1 MQELWANNTF
11 WRIVINLIAVFSIIF
26 GFWLVAKLVKSL
38 FLNNKQK
45 KLMDEKFINI
55 KNLPNIFSNNTQI
68 CLVVNYAQNVDLK
81 ILDENEDIEGLI
93 SCAGVGYFGNLEN
106 FSLDQILSSLNTNL
120 LSHVILT
127 KYLVPFFK
135 KKNKGKLIYIGSESA
150 LDGGKKGSL
159 YSAAKFGLRGFTQSI
174 RAELA
179 SRNITVTLINPGMV
193 KTNFFNNLNFQPGL
207 SKKNSIVVYD
217 IAKVVISILQMD
229 TNTSVDEVV
238 MNPII
243 KSVIKK

>member
-1 MQELWANNTF
+1 MVNVKKIIVTGSSSGIGNSITKELIKKKIKVIGISRNN
-11 WRIVINLIAVFSIIF
+11 N
-26 GFWLVAKLVKSL
+26 KSL
-38 FLNNKQK
+38 IKSKYFQS
-45 KLMDEKFINI
+45 EKIDLSELKNI
-55 KNLPNIFSNNTQI
+55 PMSIE
-68 CLVVNYAQNVDLK
+68 K

-106 FSLDQILSSLNTNL
+106 FSFDQILSSINTNL

-135 KKNKGKLIYIGSESA
+135 KKNKGKLVYIGSESA

-159 YSAAKFGLRGFTQSI
+159 YSAAKFGIRGFTQSI
-174 RAELA
+174 RAEVA

-193 KTNFFNNLNFQPGL
+193 KTNFFNNLDFQPGL
-207 SKKNSIVVYD
+207 SKKNSIIAYD

-229 TNTSVDEVV
+229 ANTSVDEVV

>member
-1 MQELWANNTF
+1 M
-11 WRIVINLIAVFSIIF
+11 
-26 GFWLVAKLVKSL
+26 
-38 FLNNKQK
+38 
-45 KLMDEKFINI
+45 
-55 KNLPNIFSNNTQI
+55 
-68 CLVVNYAQNVDLK
+68 
-81 ILDENEDIEGLI
+81 
-93 SCAGVGYFGNLEN
+93 GYFGNLEN
-106 FSLDQILSSLNTNL
+106 FSVDQILSSINTNL

-135 KKNKGKLIYIGSESA
+135 KKNKGKLVYIGSESA

-174 RAELA
+174 RAEVA

-193 KTNFFNNLNFQPGL
+193 KTNFFNNLDFQPGL
-207 SKKNSIVVYD
+207 STKNSIIVYD
-217 IAKVVISILQMD
+217 IAKIVISILQMD
-229 TNTSVDEVV
+229 TNTSVDEIV

>member
-1 MQELWANNTF
+1 MVNIKKIIVTGSSSGIGNSITKELIKKKIKVIGISRNN
-11 WRIVINLIAVFSIIF
+11 N
-26 GFWLVAKLVKSL
+26 KSL
-38 FLNNKQK
+38 IKSKYFQSEEIDLSELK
-45 KLMDEKFINI
+45 NI
-55 KNLPNIFSNNTQI
+55 PMRIE
-68 CLVVNYAQNVDLK
+68 K

-106 FSLDQILSSLNTNL
+106 FSVDQILSSINTNL

-127 KYLVPFFK
+127 KYLVPFLK
-135 KKNKGKLIYIGSESA
+135 KKNKGKLVYIGSESA

-193 KTNFFNNLNFQPGL
+193 RTNFFNSLDFQPGL
-207 SKKNSIVVYD
+207 NKKNSIVVYD
-217 IAKVVISILQMD
+217 IAKVVMSILEMD
-229 TNTSVDEVV
+229 TNTSIDEIV

>member
-1 MQELWANNTF
+1 MVNVKKIIVTGSSSGIGNSITKELIKKKIKVIGISRNN
-11 WRIVINLIAVFSIIF
+11 N
-26 GFWLVAKLVKSL
+26 KSL
-38 FLNNKQK
+38 IKSKYFQSEEIDLSELK
-45 KLMDEKFINI
+45 NI
-55 KNLPNIFSNNTQI
+55 PMSIE
-68 CLVVNYAQNVDLK
+68 K
-81 ILDENEDIEGLI
+81 ILDENQDIDGLI

-106 FSLDQILSSLNTNL
+106 FSVDQILSSINTNL

-135 KKNKGKLIYIGSESA
+135 KKNKGKLVYIGSESA

-159 YSAAKFGLRGFTQSI
+159 YSAAKFGLRGFSQSI
-174 RAELA
+174 RAEVA

-193 KTNFFNNLNFQPGL
+193 KTNFFNNLDFQPGL
-207 SKKNSIVVYD
+207 SKKNSIIVHD
-217 IAKVVISILQMD
+217 IAKIVISILQMD

>member
-1 MQELWANNTF
+1 MFNVKKI
-11 WRIVINLIAVFSIIF
+11 IVTGSSSGIGNSITKALIKNKIEVIGISRN
-26 GFWLVAKLVKSL
+26 
-38 FLNNKQK
+38 NNKSSIKSKYFQSEE
-45 KLMDEKFINI
+45 MDLSELKYIPVKI
-55 KNLPNIFSNNTQI
+55 E
-68 CLVVNYAQNVDLK
+68 K
-81 ILDENEDIEGLI
+81 ILGENEDIDGLI
-93 SCAGVGYFGNLEN
+93 SCAGAGYFGSLEN
-106 FSLDQILSSLNTNL
+106 FSVDKILSSMNTNL

-127 KYLVPFFK
+127 KYLVPFLK
-135 KKNKGKLIYIGSESA
+135 KKNKGKLVYIGSESA

-174 RAELA
+174 RAEVA

-193 KTNFFNNLNFQPGL
+193 KTNFFNNLDFQPGL
-207 SKKNSIVVYD
+207 SKKNSIIVYD
-217 IAKVVISILQMD
+217 IAKIVISILQMD

>member
-1 MQELWANNTF
+1 MVNVKKIIVTGSSSGIGNSITKELIKKKIKVIGISRNN
-11 WRIVINLIAVFSIIF
+11 N
-26 GFWLVAKLVKSL
+26 KSL
-38 FLNNKQK
+38 IKSKYFQS
-45 KLMDEKFINI
+45 EKIDLSELKNI
-55 KNLPNIFSNNTQI
+55 PISI
-68 CLVVNYAQNVDLK
+68 EK
-81 ILDENEDIEGLI
+81 ILDENQDIDGLI

-106 FSLDQILSSLNTNL
+106 FSVDQILSSINTNL

-135 KKNKGKLIYIGSESA
+135 KKNKGKLVYIGSESA

-193 KTNFFNNLNFQPGL
+193 KTNFFNNLDFQPGL
-207 SKKNSIVVYD
+207 STKNSIIVYD
-217 IAKVVISILQMD
+217 IAKIVISILQMD